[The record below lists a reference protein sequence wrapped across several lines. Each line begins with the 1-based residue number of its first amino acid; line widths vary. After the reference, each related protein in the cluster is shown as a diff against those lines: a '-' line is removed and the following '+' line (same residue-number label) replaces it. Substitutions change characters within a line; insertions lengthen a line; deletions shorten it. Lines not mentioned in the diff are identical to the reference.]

1 MITAWIL
8 DVTSAPGGLTLWLK
22 RSSGEVI
29 PVQCL
34 FQPRFYAA
42 PARSNPQSIEEIQ
55 RAVEAHPHVAS
66 TGIVPRFVHIRDQT
80 PQSVVEAAVDS
91 PRNFQRVIRDVKS
104 LEIADLFNIDLPIA
118 QMFFYE
124 TGLFPFARMRVDLR
138 TRGNWFEV
146 ARWQLADDNEAL
158 EYPLP
163 PLKIAWLDV
172 VTRSGSPRPSVDDPV
187 TEVRLA
193 CKTALVERGEWP
205 FDAEWEDVTVCGTTE
220 RDTLE
225 SISSALGR
233 LDPDFLL
240 TRGGDE
246 FGLPHL
252 LSRAARLG
260 IGDAINLS
268 RTQQPLLRCRF
279 AVGGDDP
286 SFFSYGHIIRRAPT
300 QFYLTGRV
308 HIDTTTH
315 GSLHFADGNIPGV
328 IEVARVSYVPA
339 QRLTRV
345 TIGGALQSIQFANAY
360 HRGLLI
366 PPEKKNA
373 EDFRDALGLV
383 AADKGGHYFEPSIGV
398 FGDVAELDFVS
409 MYPALM
415 REYNVSPETV
425 NCACCADGS
434 GIPVPEIGFHTCR
447 KKVGLIPESLR
458 VPLAKRIA
466 YKKLSRELGAKGKG
480 KRYAYMEAALKW
492 VLVVSF
498 GYLGFKN
505 ARFGRVEA
513 HQAVCAFSREFLLRA
528 AELARVRSFHL
539 LHGIVDSLWL
549 QREDAGGANGMGA
562 GQQRNPVSDPIF
574 DTDCRALCEDI
585 YQATRLR
592 INYDARYKFIVFMPS
607 RVSPRV
613 PTLNHYWGVTWGGE
627 IKVRGVEVRRHDA
640 PKIIQQAQ
648 QEMME
653 AFARAPDANHF
664 YAWIPEVQMVV
675 QQYIR
680 RIRSGNCT
688 PEELAVTTHVS
699 RHPNEYK
706 VDSYQAVAA
715 KQLEVLGRGP
725 GPGEKVSYVITNAAA
740 AEGRKRVVILDH
752 FTGRYDKEKYV
763 ELLVRAFQNLVP
775 VDLGLWRREHKAKK
789 APGLDPFFQNN

>member
-22 RSSGEVI
+22 RASGEVI
-29 PVQCL
+29 PARCR
-34 FQPRFYAA
+34 FQPKFYAA
-42 PARSNPQSIEEIQ
+42 PAAGNLQGIEEIQ
-55 RAVEAHPHVAS
+55 RVVAAHPHVAS
-66 TGIVPRFVHIRDQT
+66 TQIVPRIVHIRDLA
-80 PQSVVEAAVDS
+80 PQPVVEAVTDS
-91 PRNFQRVIRDVKS
+91 PRNFRQVTRDVQA
-104 LEIADLFNIDLPIA
+104 LEVADLYNIDLPIA

-124 TGLFPFARMRVDLR
+124 TGLFPFARVRVDLQA
-138 TRGNWFEV
+138 RGNRFEV
-146 ARWQLADDNEAL
+146 TSWQLADDNEAL

-163 PLKIAWLDV
+163 PLKIVWLDV
-172 VTRSGSPRPSVDDPV
+172 VTQSGSARPDLDDPIV
-187 TEVRLA
+187 EVRLS
-193 CKTALVERGEWP
+193 CKTAVVEGGEWP
-205 FDAEWEDVTVCGTTE
+205 FDAEWEEVVVRGATE

-225 SISSALGR
+225 SLSSALGQ

-246 FGLPHL
+246 FALPHL

-268 RTQQPLLRCRF
+268 RTRQSLLRCRF
-279 AVGGDDP
+279 AVGGNDP
-286 SFFSYGHIIRRAPT
+286 SYFSYGHIIRRAPT

-315 GSLHFADGNIPGV
+315 GSLHFSDGNIPGV

-339 QRLTRV
+339 QRLTRI

-360 HRGLLI
+360 RRGLLI

-383 AADKGGHYFEPSIGV
+383 AADKGGHIFEPNIGV

-425 NCACCADGS
+425 NCTCCADGT
-434 GIPVPEIGFHTCR
+434 GVPVPEIGFHTCR
-447 KKVGLIPESLR
+447 RQVGLIPESLR
-458 VPLAKRIA
+458 VPLTKRIA
-466 YKKLSRELGAKGKG
+466 YKKLSRELGVKGKG

-492 VLVVSF
+492 ILVVSF

-528 AELARVRSFHL
+528 AELARQRSFRL

-549 QREDAGGANGMGA
+549 QRERAGA
-562 GQQRNPVSDPIF
+562 GASTDQHRNLPADPTF
-574 DTDCRALCEDI
+574 DADCRALCEDI

-592 INYDARYKFIVFMPS
+592 INYEGRYKFIVLMPS
-607 RVSPRV
+607 RASPRV
-613 PTLNHYWGVTWGGE
+613 PTLNHYWGVTWDGE
-627 IKVRGVEVRRHDA
+627 VKVRGVEVRRHDV
-640 PKIIQQAQ
+640 PRIVQQAQ
-648 QEMME
+648 EAMMA
-653 AFARAPDANHF
+653 AFAHVPDAGHF
-664 YAWIPEVQMVV
+664 YEWIPEVQKVI
-675 QQYIR
+675 QEYAR
-680 RIRSGNCT
+680 RIRSGSCT
-688 PEELAVTTHVS
+688 PEELAVTTHIS
-699 RHPNEYK
+699 RHPREYK

-715 KQLEVLGRGP
+715 KQLEALGRNP
-725 GPGEKVSYVITNAAA
+725 GPGQNVSYVITNAAA
-740 AEGRKRVVILDH
+740 TEGRKRVAILDH
-752 FTGRYDKEKYV
+752 FTGHYDKRKYV
-763 ELLVRAFQNLVP
+763 ALLERAFQNLVP
-775 VDLGLWRREHKAKK
+775 VDLGLWHRDHKGKRAS
-789 APGLDPFFQNN
+789 GLDAFFPS